1 MTLDPDF
8 REFFDTLNACKVR
21 YMVVGGYALAHHGA
35 PRYTGDIDV
44 WVDGTAS
51 NSERVVEALAAY
63 GFASLSLDPLT
74 FAVPNVVVQLGYPPL
89 RIDIMTTPSGVAFDS
104 CYQHKVSVSSG
115 NVDFD
120 VIGIECFRA
129 NKAASGRDKD
139 RADLEALGGETP

>member
-1 MTLDPDF
+1 MTLYPDF
-8 REFFDTLNACKVR
+8 REFFGVLNAREVR

-51 NSERVVEALAAY
+51 NSERVVDALAAF
-63 GFASLSLDPLT
+63 GFESLALDPLT

-89 RIDIMTTPSGVAFDS
+89 RIDLMTTPSGVEFEP
-104 CYQHKVSVSSG
+104 CYRQRVSVSSDT
-115 NVDFD
+115 VDVD

-129 NKAASGRDKD
+129 NKAASGRSKD
-139 RADLEALGGETP
+139 LADIEALRDVRP